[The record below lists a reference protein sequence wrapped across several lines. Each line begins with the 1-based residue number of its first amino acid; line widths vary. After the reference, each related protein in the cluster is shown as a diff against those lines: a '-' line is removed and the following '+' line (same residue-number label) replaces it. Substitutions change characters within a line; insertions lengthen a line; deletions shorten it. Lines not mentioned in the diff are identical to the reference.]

1 MKIVTPISSVSELDM
16 LLENGADELYCGLRT
31 HEWDKIFGQN
41 LWMNRRNPN
50 QANIFSWEDLE
61 KITTAAHSRSVT
73 VSITLNASFYPKKGM
88 AYILKLCDKLVRKAG
103 VDALIV
109 SDLNLLMEL
118 SKEKLPV
125 RIHLS
130 SLGSCFNSYSIDFY
144 QSLGVDRIILPR
156 QLRLDEIRSIL
167 ETSSCKPDSDNPYPG
182 KTKTDENNS
191 HKMEFEV
198 FALNDGCYFEEG
210 FCQTSH
216 TLGAFCL
223 TQWEIEPAG
232 SLKKDPAFSRK
243 LTDLR
248 EHYKEYLWFQNNC
261 GSSFQKDGLPNGP
274 CSLCWFGHFRDW
286 GVASVKIVGREA
298 SFQRKMGS
306 LQLVKAVRDK
316 TRNPENCNRI
326 KDYARDLRGT
336 PDYCDKGYMC
346 YFREA

>member
-1 MKIVTPISSVSELDM
+1 MNIVTPISSVSELDM

-61 KITTAAHSRSVT
+61 KITTNAHNKFVK

-88 AYILKLCDKLVRKAG
+88 AYVLKLCEDLVKKAG

-109 SDLNLLMEL
+109 SDLNLLLEL

-125 RIHLS
+125 RIYLS

-144 QSLGVDRIILPR
+144 RSLGVNRIILPR
-156 QLRLDEIRSIL
+156 QLTLPEIRSIV
-167 ETSSCKPDSDNPYPG
+167 
-182 KTKTDENNS
+182 KTNRD
-191 HKMEFEV
+191 KMEFEV
-198 FALNDGCYFEEG
+198 FAVNDGCYFEEG

-223 TQWEIEPAG
+223 AQWEMEPVG
-232 SLKKDPAFSRK
+232 PLKKSRSFSKK
-243 LTDLR
+243 LTDR
-248 EHYKEYLWFQNNC
+248 ITHYKEYQWFQNNC

-274 CSLCWFGHFRDW
+274 CSLCSFGHFRDW
-286 GVASVKIVGREA
+286 GVTSVKIVGREA
-298 SFQRKMGS
+298 SFHRKMGS

-316 TRNPENCNRI
+316 TRCQKKRNRI
-326 KDYARDLRGT
+326 KDYARDLRQT
-336 PDYCDKGYMC
+336 PEYCDKGYMC
-346 YFREA
+346 YFKEP